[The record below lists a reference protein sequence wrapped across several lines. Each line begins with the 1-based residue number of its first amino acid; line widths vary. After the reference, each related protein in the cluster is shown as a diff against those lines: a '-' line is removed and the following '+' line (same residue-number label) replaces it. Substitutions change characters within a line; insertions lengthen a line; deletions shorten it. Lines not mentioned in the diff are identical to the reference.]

1 MVIIVVASLYFIATF
16 LLVSAL
22 LSSKSLSTA
31 SRKAAL
37 VQGRLSG
44 IRSPMESLGRRLP
57 GSVKSGLERKLILA
71 GSPKNMTVDSIVS
84 LKIIISSMAT
94 CLSIA
99 LLMVLGIP
107 FSRVLILVAAITFF
121 AFFIPDIWI
130 NSLIK
135 KRQKEIR
142 RALPDTLDLLTISIE
157 AGLGFDS
164 ALSKV
169 VKNTDS
175 ALSDE
180 FYRLLQEIQLGSSRK
195 DAFKNLEERTDVAEL
210 NSFILAILQ
219 ADVFGISIGK
229 VLRVQSK
236 EMRIKRRQ
244 RAEEMAMKAP
254 VKIVFPLL
262 LCIFPALNLVI
273 LGPAA
278 IQIYNNMFYIGNGF
292 EGVER
297 PLI

>member
-1 MVIIVVASLYFIATF
+1 MIVAIIASLYFIATF
-16 LLVSAL
+16 LLVSAFL
-22 LSSKSLSTA
+22 GSKSLSTA
-31 SRKAAL
+31 SQKAVL
-37 VQGRLSG
+37 VQKRLHG
-44 IRSPMESLGRRLP
+44 VKSPVETIGKKLP
-57 GSVKSGLERKLILA
+57 RSVKTGLERKLILT
-71 GSPKNMTVDSIVS
+71 GSPKGMTVDSIVS
-84 LKIIISSMAT
+84 LKIIISFAVT
-94 CLSIA
+94 CISLFV
-99 LLMVLGIP
+99 LMVLGMP
-107 FSRVLILVAAITFF
+107 FSRLVLLVAGSTLF
-121 AFFIPDIWI
+121 AFFIPDIRI

-135 KRQKEIR
+135 ERQKQIR

-169 VKNTDS
+169 VKNTDTV
-175 ALSDE
+175 LSSE

-195 DAFKNLEERTDVAEL
+195 DAFKNLEARTDVAEL

-244 RAEEMAMKAP
+244 RAEEMAMKTP

-278 IQIYNNMFYIGNGF
+278 IQIYNNLF
-292 EGVER
+292 
-297 PLI
+297 L

>member
-1 MVIIVVASLYFIATF
+1 MIVAIIASLYFIATF
-16 LLVSAL
+16 LLVSAFL
-22 LSSKSLSTA
+22 GSKSLSTA
-31 SRKAAL
+31 SQKAVL
-37 VQGRLSG
+37 VQKRLHG
-44 IRSPMESLGRRLP
+44 VKSPVETIGKKLP
-57 GSVKSGLERKLILA
+57 RSVKTGLERKLILA
-71 GSPKNMTVDSIVS
+71 GSPKGMTVDSIVS
-84 LKIIISSMAT
+84 LKIIISFAVT
-94 CLSIA
+94 CISLFV
-99 LLMVLGIP
+99 LMVLGMP
-107 FSRVLILVAAITFF
+107 FSRLVLIVAGSTLF
-121 AFFIPDIWI
+121 AFFIPDIRI

-135 KRQKEIR
+135 ERQKQIR

-169 VKNTDS
+169 VKNTDTV
-175 ALSDE
+175 LSSE

-195 DAFKNLEERTDVAEL
+195 DAFKNLEARTDVAEL

-244 RAEEMAMKAP
+244 RAEEMAMKTP

-278 IQIYNNMFYIGNGF
+278 IQIYNNLF
-292 EGVER
+292 
-297 PLI
+297 L

>member
-1 MVIIVVASLYFIATF
+1 MIVAIIASLYFIATF
-16 LLVSAL
+16 LLVSAFL
-22 LSSKSLSTA
+22 GSKSLSTA
-31 SRKAAL
+31 SQKAVL
-37 VQGRLSG
+37 VQKRLHG
-44 IRSPMESLGRRLP
+44 VKSPVETIGKKLP
-57 GSVKSGLERKLILA
+57 RSVKTGLERKLILA
-71 GSPKNMTVDSIVS
+71 GSPKGMTVDSIVS
-84 LKIIISSMAT
+84 LKIIISFAVT
-94 CLSIA
+94 CISLFV
-99 LLMVLGIP
+99 LMVLGMP
-107 FSRVLILVAAITFF
+107 FSRLVLLVAGSTLF
-121 AFFIPDIWI
+121 AFFIPDIRI

-135 KRQKEIR
+135 ERQKQIR

-169 VKNTDS
+169 VKNTDTV
-175 ALSDE
+175 LSSE

-195 DAFKNLEERTDVAEL
+195 DAFKNLEARTDVAEL

-244 RAEEMAMKAP
+244 RAEEMAMKTP

-278 IQIYNNMFYIGNGF
+278 IQIYNNLF
-292 EGVER
+292 
-297 PLI
+297 L